1 MFWKRI
7 IFRGFLK
14 SFLAK
19 NPKNSRDQIYF
30 FGFFMSWDIPGTNPD
45 GFLGVPFHD
54 PWRSILRP
62 VYVYSLPWQVLWP
75 KLLQY
80 FRSMEEM
87 LTVPEVNLS
96 SYHSWLYIYALLWLS
111 IILYQHHIRCKM
123 FPKNYVFSNN
133 FQMFETFTSPAL
145 AAIAWTEIDQLFL
158 ELQGRVAVN

>member
-1 MFWKRI
+1 MNHRYVHSFFSNVSKAVNWFFLPLIKVLKNTVLLIKIMLKTTPSRYFLILRGVLEVHFFDLSTLYALKLMFWKRI

-62 VYVYSLPWQVLWP
+62 VYTRTDIQ
-75 KLLQY
+75 K
-80 FRSMEEM
+80 
-87 LTVPEVNLS
+87 
-96 SYHSWLYIYALLWLS
+96 
-111 IILYQHHIRCKM
+111 
-123 FPKNYVFSNN
+123 
-133 FQMFETFTSPAL
+133 
-145 AAIAWTEIDQLFL
+145 
-158 ELQGRVAVN
+158 